1 MAFQKFT
8 ESGRGFRPKVSLR
21 SSGVIGLNSAA
32 LKKFELEDVD
42 FVCLLFDPD
51 TNKIAIGKAN
61 KDDDGAHHLN
71 KGTAGAG
78 ISAKRFLDYWE
89 QSVETTQQYEC
100 HLDRETG
107 LIILDRL
114 VRKRERKKSTPEMA
128 G

>member
-8 ESGRGFRPKVSLR
+8 ESGRGFKPKVSIR

-51 TNKIAIGKAN
+51 TNKIAITKAS

-71 KGTAGAG
+71 KGVAGAG
-78 ISAKRFLDYWE
+78 ISAKRFLDYWD
-89 QSVETTQQYEC
+89 QSVENTQQYEC
-100 HLDRETG
+100 HLDRENG
-107 LIILDRL
+107 LIVLDRPI
-114 VRKRERKKSTPEMA
+114 RKRERKKMAQEMA
-128 G
+128 